1 MVHSC
6 WGIVV
11 TCGKSEQI
19 SAATD
24 VAFLNLGNNPVLYY
38 TLDAFERCPEIEG
51 VVVVARKEKLETVA
65 SLVRLF
71 GCTKVKKVVA
81 GTSQRV
87 STIAKAMKALDDD
100 VTMVTIHDASRACIQ
115 MDLVLETVKAAK
127 RYGSGV
133 AAVKVEEAVLEAS
146 KGQKASKVMDR
157 SKLWKTLTPQT
168 FKRELLQKAVDEL
181 IKKKLPLDDEAS
193 AVCNMNTE
201 VHLVQ
206 SSSSNMKIEGIDDLT
221 IAGSLLKLQ

>member
-6 WGIVV
+6 WGIIV

-19 SAATD
+19 SAAAD

-38 TLDAFERCPEIEG
+38 TLDAFERCPEIDG
-51 VVVVARKEKLETVA
+51 VIVVARKEKLETVA

-81 GTSQRV
+81 GTAQRAT
-87 STIAKAMKALDDD
+87 TIANAMKALDDD
-100 VTMVTIHDASRACIQ
+100 VTMVTVHDASRACIQ

-133 AAVKVEEAVLEAS
+133 AALKVEEAVLETS
-146 KGQKASKVMDR
+146 KGQKAEKVLDR
-157 SKLWKTLTPQT
+157 TKLWKTLTPQT
-168 FKRELLQKAVDEL
+168 FKRELLQKAVDGL
-181 IKKKLPLDDEAS
+181 TKKKLPLDDEAS
-193 AVCNMNTE
+193 AVCNTNTE

-206 SSSSNMKIEGIDDLT
+206 STSTNIKIQSIDDLV
-221 IAGSLLKLQ
+221 IAASLLKIQ